1 MLCAFGDVNFHQ
13 IVTFPIL
20 EGLFKKSLK
29 NHIMKKILVQA
40 TLLMALAVGLTARA
54 QVKTHEVR
62 PFDEVI
68 ISPHIEVV
76 FEKADKESVVIESL
90 DVSEEKLNVEVKGGT
105 LQIYLDD
112 AKAYTKS
119 HKVKYENYKGRQ
131 SVYEGTKVIARVYFK
146 EIKEFSLRG
155 DETHK
160 VIGPIEGTSLVLK
173 IYGEPEVYL
182 EKVDVE
188 SLQAT
193 LYGEG
198 YLEIKTGRA
207 EEQRIVSYG
216 ESEVNTLGV
225 NNKSA
230 RVTSYGEG
238 EVRLAVSD
246 QLKVT
251 SFGEAS
257 VFYKGN
263 PEVDRGII
271 VGEAKIHPMN

>member
-1 MLCAFGDVNFHQ
+1 
-13 IVTFPIL
+13 
-20 EGLFKKSLK
+20 
-29 NHIMKKILVQA
+29 MKRIFVQA
-40 TLLMALAVGLTARA
+40 ILLIALVVGNSTARA
-54 QVKTHEVR
+54 QVKTYEVR
-62 PFDEVI
+62 SFDEVI

-76 FEKADKESVVIESL
+76 FEKGEKESVVIEGL
-90 DVSEEKLNVEVKGGT
+90 DVEADKLNVEVKGGT

-119 HKVKYENYKGRQ
+119 HKVKYDNYKGRQ
-131 SVYEGTKVIARVYFK
+131 SVYEGTKVTAKVYFK
-146 EIKEFSLRG
+146 EIRELSLRG
-155 DETHK
+155 DETHR
-160 VIGPIEGTSLVLK
+160 VISPLVGPSLVLK

-182 EKVDVE
+182 DKVDLG

-198 YLEIKTGRA
+198 YLEIKEGRA
-207 EEQRIVSYG
+207 EEQKIVSYG

-238 EVRLAVSD
+238 EVRLTVSD
-246 QLKVT
+246 ALKVT

-271 VGEAKIHPMN
+271 VGEAQIHQMN